1 VTSWEVREVSL
12 EVVDGLCRQ
21 HHGYGGSGKVA
32 AYSFGVYEGDRLVA
46 AYAWQPPPPGAAK
59 KVCPE
64 APSGVLALSRMVAV
78 PKDVRSLRHVSKPLR
93 LMRDRLL
100 DRTRWPVLVSY
111 HDEGQGHTGHV
122 YRCSGFELTERTPSR
137 FFVVG
142 GVRVSRY
149 RGGETRVPAG
159 AESGTTVLGRWE
171 HWACSRGEADRWMQA
186 HGWELREI
194 PGKVW
199 RSGAQAHRWVRVGR

>member
-64 APSGVLALSRMVAV
+64 APSGHCPMLPSDETNLAHQTGKEL
-78 PKDVRSLRHVSKPLR
+78 HH
-93 LMRDRLL
+93 LL
-100 DRTRWPVLVSY
+100 T
-111 HDEGQGHTGHV
+111 
-122 YRCSGFELTERTPSR
+122 
-137 FFVVG
+137 
-142 GVRVSRY
+142 
-149 RGGETRVPAG
+149 
-159 AESGTTVLGRWE
+159 
-171 HWACSRGEADRWMQA
+171 
-186 HGWELREI
+186 I
-194 PGKVW
+194 
-199 RSGAQAHRWVRVGR
+199 